1 MKPAAN
7 LKEIVPGLW
16 AWSSLH
22 EEWNVDFCCC
32 AWRDKDSLVLVD
44 PVRLDEENLARLE
57 TAGKPGAILLTNQNH
72 ERDADWFRGRY
83 GIKIHVHRDAVPG
96 IEIRPDEFFCDG
108 AVLPGGLTA
117 VHLPGTCPSE
127 TAFHTAAQRGIL
139 LLGDA
144 LMNTSQGLIFLP
156 DDYCKNPRQNRESV
170 RRLLG
175 LAFETMTFAHGNPIV
190 QAAKAKVQALFSEK

>member
-1 MKPAAN
+1 MVFWLMKPAAN

-22 EEWNVDFCCC
+22 EEWNVDFC
-32 AWRDKDSLVLVD
+32 
-44 PVRLDEENLARLE
+44 
-57 TAGKPGAILLTNQNH
+57 
-72 ERDADWFRGRY
+72 F
-83 GIKIHVHRDAVPG
+83 KIHVHRDAVPG

-127 TAFHTAAQRGIL
+127 TAFHTAVRGGIV

-156 DDYCKNPRQNRESV
+156 DDYCKDPRQNRESV
-170 RRLLG
+170 RRLRG
-175 LAFETMTFAHGNPIV
+175 LAFETLTFAHGNPIV
-190 QAAKAKVQALFSEK
+190 QAAKAKVQALFSEG